1 MSFEKKEVTLKL
13 DKELY
18 KAVEEYCA
26 YSGDDEEKVIH
37 FIVNRSLK
45 KFNIEYEKLKKGY
58 VEMGN
63 INLEISSA
71 FKVSEQEALDHIEN

>member
-63 INLEISSA
+63 IMHSKFQNKKPWIILRIKLI
-71 FKVSEQEALDHIEN
+71 F